1 MLANLSKSPYIWQ
14 WQNNVSLLYLCQ
26 RFEQWSITTTI
37 PAVSEVV
44 DVIQATESIEINT
57 DLTQLPIVK
66 KAHGI
71 YGNNMENI
79 EISTIEVGPA
89 ITIDTAGVVAEEDTK
104 EGIGTLEMVLTW
116 DLNNIGQQLEIVK
129 NDFITEIE
137 NLDMLQTGWMHMML
151 LR

>member
-1 MLANLSKSPYIWQ
+1 
-14 WQNNVSLLYLCQ
+14 
-26 RFEQWSITTTI
+26 
-37 PAVSEVV
+37 VSEVV

-79 EISTIEVGPA
+79 EISIIEVEPA

-104 EGIGTLEMVLTW
+104 EGIGTLEMVWT
-116 DLNNIGQQLEIVK
+116 
-129 NDFITEIE
+129 
-137 NLDMLQTGWMHMML
+137 
-151 LR
+151 